1 MQKRKQEAKGE
12 TMFLSPSI
20 LNNLMKQAYKTGLVA
35 AGSTDES
42 GKEWIYLAGWN
53 WEANIRKDYIHKKT
67 LGDIIS
73 LTGEL
78 PKPGERFIATKEGN
92 QMETALPM
100 ELDEDEFTNDTLV
113 VTDVILVGTA
123 GTLQR
128 LLQDETTG
136 QIYPVNN
143 VFISIVNNG
152 IIEEEKGECAVTEPL
167 FNMYRGILWKNNVC
181 KLRANFRTD
190 DKNSRVLKNLKGMDI
205 MPEIPEEG

>member
-1 MQKRKQEAKGE
+1 
-12 TMFLSPSI
+12 MFLSQSI
-20 LNNLMKQAYKTGLVA
+20 LNSLMKKAYGSGLAAASSIDKT
-35 AGSTDES
+35 EN
-42 GKEWIYLAGWN
+42 EWIYLAGN
-53 WEANIRKDYIHKKT
+53 YWEANIRKDYIPKKT
-67 LGDIIS
+67 LGNIIS

-78 PKPGERFIATKEGN
+78 PKPGERFIATKSGN

-100 ELDEDEFTNDTLV
+100 AIDEEGFGNDTLV
-113 VTDVILVGTA
+113 VTDVILVGTS
-123 GTLQR
+123 GTAQR

-143 VFISIVNNG
+143 VFISIINNG
-152 IIEEEKGECAVTEPL
+152 IIEEERGEYAVKEPF

-190 DKNSRVLKNLKGMDI
+190 DKNIKVLKNLKGIDI